1 MLIPTL
7 ALVTTILFNCKVNG
21 QPISSHKWKDRVL
34 IILTD
39 EERVDRLHRQVNI
52 LQTDQEGLKDRKLVI
67 YSVKGDAYRKGI
79 NSDQWVNGSN
89 FFEAFKDSE
98 LNFKVILIGLDGG
111 IKINQSEV
119 LSLDELFNTIDAM
132 PMRRSELRTRNQ

>member
-7 ALVTTILFNCKVNG
+7 ALLTTILFNCKVNA
-21 QPISSHKWKDRVL
+21 QAISSHKWKDRVL

-39 EERVDRLHRQVNI
+39 EKSVDRLHRQVNI

-67 YSVKGDAYRKGI
+67 YSVKGYACRKGI
-79 NSDQWVNGSN
+79 NSDKWVDGSN
-89 FFEAFKDSE
+89 SFEAFKDSE
-98 LNFKVILIGLDGG
+98 KNFKVILIGLDGG
-111 IKINQSEV
+111 IKIDQSDV
-119 LSLDELFNTIDAM
+119 LSLDELFSTIDAM